1 MNQEETA
8 GSKCNRK
15 KLPTKIDLSKIP
27 ENRTRMDKTSF
38 NMTGETKKLFMG
50 QQVLLVLLFV
60 LKSYHFGKLTNAW
73 AWNQWKSAK
82 KTKFV

>member
-60 LKSYHFGKLTNAW
+60 LKSYHFGKLTNA
-73 AWNQWKSAK
+73 
-82 KTKFV
+82 